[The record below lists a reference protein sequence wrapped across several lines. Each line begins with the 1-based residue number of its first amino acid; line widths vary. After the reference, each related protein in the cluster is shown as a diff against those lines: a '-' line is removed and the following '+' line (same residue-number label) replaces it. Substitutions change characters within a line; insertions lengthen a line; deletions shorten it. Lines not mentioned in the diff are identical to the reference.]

1 MKSLQ
6 ILSLQLCMMLLLITP
21 LASAASDNSTEIPD
35 ELPELEQIDAVINA
49 TEAPPGVVLVIYEY
63 DESALT
69 WIMPRLLYYVT
80 LIHQR
85 FAGLSVAVVSHGD
98 EMLSLTKENAGVY
111 PEVHFD
117 LETLVKEL
125 DVVFHVCGSFA
136 TLNDLAESDFPDVI
150 DVVPFGPAQ
159 VSDYKSLDYI
169 VIDVELSE

>member
-6 ILSLQLCMMLLLITP
+6 ILFVYLFLMLILFAP
-21 LASAASDNSTEIPD
+21 VAAASDSSNAEIPD
-35 ELPELEQIDAVINA
+35 ELPELEQINAIINA
-49 TEAPPGVVLVIYEY
+49 DEAPPGVVFVIYEY

-69 WIMPRLLYYVT
+69 WIMPRLVYYVT

-85 FAGLSVAVVSHGD
+85 FQGLSVAVVSHGD
-98 EMLSLTKENAGVY
+98 EMLSLTKESAEIY

-136 TLNDLAESDFPDVI
+136 TLNDVAESDFPDVI

-159 VSDYKSLDYI
+159 VSDYKSLDYV
-169 VIDVELSE
+169 VIDAELSE

>member
-1 MKSLQ
+1 MKHLQ
-6 ILSLQLCMMLLLITP
+6 TLIAYLILLMLFNP
-21 LASAASDNSTEIPD
+21 LAGAANGSDNEIPD
-35 ELPELEQIDAVINA
+35 ELPELEQINEILDAG
-49 TEAPPGVVLVIYEY
+49 EAPPGIVFVIYEY

-69 WIMPRLLYYVT
+69 WIMPRLVYYVT

-85 FAGLSVAVVSHGD
+85 FPGLSVAVVSHGE
-98 EMLSLTKENAGVY
+98 EMLSLTKENAEVY

-125 DVVFHVCGSFA
+125 DVQFHVCGSFA
-136 TLNDLAESDFPDVI
+136 TLNDFEENDFPDSI

-159 VSDYKSLDYI
+159 VSDYKSLDYV

>member
-6 ILSLQLCMMLLLITP
+6 ILSLQLYMMLLLIYP
-21 LASAASDNSTEIPD
+21 SAAVMGDPSAEIPD
-35 ELPELEQIDAVINA
+35 ELPELEQINAVINA
-49 TEAPPGVVLVIYEY
+49 NEAPPGVVLVIYEY

-85 FAGLSVAVVSHGD
+85 FPDLPVAVVSHGE
-98 EMLSLTKENAGVY
+98 EMLSLTRENAEIY

-159 VSDYKSLDYI
+159 VNDYKSLEYV

>member
-1 MKSLQ
+1 MNYLH
-6 ILSLQLCMMLLLITP
+6 ILRSTLFLLLLFITP
-21 LASAASDNSTEIPD
+21 LAAAAGGGSTEIPD
-35 ELPELEQIDAVINA
+35 ELPELEQINA
-49 TEAPPGVVLVIYEY
+49 IISADEAPSGVVFVIYEY

-69 WIMPRLLYYVT
+69 WIMPRLVYYTT

-85 FAGLSVAVVSHGD
+85 FADLSVAVVSHGD
-98 EMLSLTKENAGVY
+98 EMLSLTKESAEIY

-159 VSDYKSLDYI
+159 VSDYKSLDYV
-169 VIDVELSE
+169 VIDAELSE

>member
-6 ILSLQLCMMLLLITP
+6 ILFVYLFLMLLLINP
-21 LASAASDNSTEIPD
+21 LAAVEGDNGAEIPD
-35 ELPELEQIDAVINA
+35 ELPELEQINEIINA
-49 TEAPPGVVLVIYEY
+49 DEAPAGVVFVIYEY

-69 WIMPRLLYYVT
+69 WIMPRLVYYVT

-98 EMLSLTKENAGVY
+98 EMLSLTKEGAEIY

-125 DVVFHVCGSFA
+125 NVVFHVCGSFA
-136 TLNDLAESDFPDVI
+136 TLNDLAESDFPDSI

-159 VSDYKSLDYI
+159 VSDYKSLDYV
-169 VIDVELSE
+169 VIDAELSE